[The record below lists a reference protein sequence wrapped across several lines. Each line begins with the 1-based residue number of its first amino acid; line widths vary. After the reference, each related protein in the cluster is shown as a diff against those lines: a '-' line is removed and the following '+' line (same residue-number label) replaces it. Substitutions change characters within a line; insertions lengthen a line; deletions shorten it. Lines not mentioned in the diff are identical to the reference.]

1 MHAFDSGPVDRRNCR
16 PGPPG
21 IILKTFREAIRNKDF
36 VVTAELPLGA
46 DQSIADVQQNLAVL
60 QSVVDAVQVGSND
73 CVDAQVAELAAAQFA
88 RDSGVDAVV
97 QLSCRDRNRIAMQ
110 NDILGATALGVTTLL
125 PRRGEKLASTL
136 RGRVKGVF
144 DTKVAQLLAI
154 ARRIGENSRFIEG
167 DLMLGCLVTP
177 FRPQDN
183 WDAARVIDKIE
194 AGAGFLQTRPCANV
208 EVVREYVSKLVSQ
221 RLTHRAAVIVGLPW
235 LSSEARA
242 RTISDRYP
250 GAIVPET
257 LIARLAAADESRM
270 EGIVILGELLAEL
283 ARVPGVSGVA
293 VVDVDD
299 VEAVAE
305 AIRGSGVLNQAD
317 NA

>member
-1 MHAFDSGPVDRRNCR
+1 
-16 PGPPG
+16 
-21 IILKTFREAIRNKDF
+21 
-36 VVTAELPLGA
+36 
-46 DQSIADVQQNLAVL
+46 
-60 QSVVDAVQVGSND
+60 
-73 CVDAQVAELAAAQFA
+73 
-88 RDSGVDAVV
+88 
-97 QLSCRDRNRIAMQ
+97 
-110 NDILGATALGVTTLL
+110 VTTLL
-125 PRRGEKLASTL
+125 PRRGETLASTL

-208 EVVREYVSKLVSQ
+208 DVVREYVSKLVSQ

-257 LIARLAAADESRM
+257 LIARLAAADEPRM